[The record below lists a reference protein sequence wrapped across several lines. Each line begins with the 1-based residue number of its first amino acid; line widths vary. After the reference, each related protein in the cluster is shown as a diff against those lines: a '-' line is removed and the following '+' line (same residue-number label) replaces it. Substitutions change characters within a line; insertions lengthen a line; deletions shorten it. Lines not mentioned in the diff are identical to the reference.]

1 MRLGPRIMS
10 FACLL
15 ALLVAGL
22 GFAGGTA
29 VAGEGMKWAADDL
42 QTRLVDHTI
51 FTGKGKGD
59 NKWRS
64 YIYFQP
70 DGTVLVKAWGK
81 GWKSRIEGT
90 WEIESN
96 RLCTAYED
104 ENWGVGCQVVYDKSE
119 NKVIIKGVSGT
130 HKGTK
135 FLVKI
140 VGKGNVKDLK

>member
-1 MRLGPRIMS
+1 MRLGTRFLS
-10 FACLL
+10 FACFL
-15 ALLVAGL
+15 ALLMVGI
-22 GFAGGTA
+22 GFAGGA
-29 VAGEGMKWAADDL
+29 ASAGEAKKWAADDL

-51 FTGKGKGD
+51 FTGAGKGD

-90 WEIESN
+90 WEIKSN

-104 ENWGVGCQVVYDKSE
+104 ENWGVGCQVIFDKGE
-119 NKVIIKGVSGT
+119 KTIIIKGVSGT
-130 HKGTK
+130 HKGRK

-140 VGKGNVKDLK
+140 LGKGNVKNLK